1 MSGSPGRVRRLTR
14 PLPAGLL
21 VAAVTLGAVTARW
34 FVWPASAEPARADAI
49 VVFAGGRGERLR
61 TAVRLVEQGVAT
73 TLVISNGRDPGW
85 RDANRL
91 CAGWPG
97 VTVLCPT
104 PRPGT
109 TEGEARMVA
118 ALAEQSRWRSV
129 VLVTSTYH
137 LRRASLLLRRCYPG
151 QVEPVAARPSPS
163 PVLITRVAHEWA
175 GLLAAL
181 VFRQGC

>member
-1 MSGSPGRVRRLTR
+1 MSSSPRRVRRLSR
-14 PLPAGLL
+14 PLSAGFL
-21 VAAVTLGAVTARW
+21 VVAVTLGAVTARW
-34 FVWPASAEPARADAI
+34 FVWPASAEPAGADVI

-61 TAVRLVEQGVAT
+61 TAVRLVEQGIAT
-73 TLVISNGRDPGW
+73 TLVISNGRDPRW

-118 ALAEQSRWRSV
+118 ALAEQRHWRSV

-151 QVEPVAARPSPS
+151 EVQPVAARPTLS
-163 PVLITRVAHEWA
+163 PVLITRIAHEWA
-175 GLLAAL
+175 GLLAAVAL
-181 VFRQGC
+181 RRGC